1 MLKII
6 LVLGKKEEYLTVPMM
21 ENLFAMMEPSV
32 NQKKHASNNKEI

>member
-6 LVLGKKEEYLTVPMM
+6 LVLGKREVSLTVPLM

-32 NQKKHASNNKEI
+32 NPKKHASNNKEI